1 MTHRTAPRHTPRLT
15 PLTEGEHAGLA
26 AQLNAMVERGDLVIL
41 FVPHAD
47 STEFCFQA
55 VGDANGKTGI
65 VGLAKVKG

>member
-1 MTHRTAPRHTPRLT
+1 M
-15 PLTEGEHAGLA
+15 TEGQHAELA
-26 AQLNAMVERGDLVIL
+26 ARLNAMVEAGDLVIL

-55 VGDANGKTGI
+55 VGTADGRTGI